1 MKDTVLYLKKK
12 KKKKEWG
19 GSTDL
24 NAILLTKPPSLNL
37 QNVKQTEDSSTNLFC
52 LFLVWF
58 MLLLFVLF

>member
-1 MKDTVLYLKKK
+1 MKDTVLYLKK

-37 QNVKQTEDSSTNLFC
+37 QNVK
-52 LFLVWF
+52 
-58 MLLLFVLF
+58 